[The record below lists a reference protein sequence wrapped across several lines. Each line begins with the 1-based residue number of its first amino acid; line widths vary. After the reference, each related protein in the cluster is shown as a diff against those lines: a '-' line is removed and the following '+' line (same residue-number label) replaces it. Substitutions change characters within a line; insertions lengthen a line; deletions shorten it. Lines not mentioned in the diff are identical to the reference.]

1 MTRFVRTQ
9 ILVFHVRACLKYLF
23 NAMSF
28 RIMIP
33 VCSSFRAP
41 FYAMS
46 FRNVYTSK
54 QAWTRTPVLLTLII
68 SADNE

>member
-1 MTRFVRTQ
+1 MRTR
-9 ILVFHVRACLKYLF
+9 ILVFHVRAYLKYLF

-28 RIMIP
+28 RITIP
-33 VCSSFRAP
+33 VCASFRVP

-46 FRNVYTSK
+46 FRNMYISK

-68 SADNE
+68 SADSE